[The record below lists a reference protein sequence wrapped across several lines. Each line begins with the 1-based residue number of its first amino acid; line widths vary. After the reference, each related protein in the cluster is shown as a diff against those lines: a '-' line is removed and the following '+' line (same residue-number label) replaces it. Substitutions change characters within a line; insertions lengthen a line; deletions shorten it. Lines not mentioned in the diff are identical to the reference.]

1 MPLYL
6 TLTLALL
13 TITCVQSGRVLFS
26 LYALN
31 LGADPFAV
39 GILSGSSSALPL
51 LLSWQVGR
59 LSDRFGSRLLLMI
72 GAAGGALGM
81 LLPYALPGLPALYL
95 AAVTN
100 GLLFACCSV
109 SLQNLVGLL
118 SSPADRAKN
127 FSNFSLMASAAN
139 FLGPLIA
146 GFSIDLSGYGIASL
160 YIMALALAAIAI
172 LAIWGNLL
180 PGGSG
185 EASPSGS
192 VRDLLADSG
201 LWRVMAT
208 SSLVVT
214 GVVLFQFYMPIYGH
228 NIGLS
233 ASVIGVV
240 LAIFPGAAFIVRV
253 FLPQM
258 IRLFGENKLLAYA
271 FFIGAAGMMLVPFF
285 QSALTLGLI
294 SFAFGIGMG
303 CGQPI
308 TIMMTFSGSEKGRS
322 GEALGLRIT
331 ANHLAR
337 MVMPVLF
344 GTIGAA
350 FGVFPVFWIN
360 AMMLASGGFLAR
372 SGAIGR
378 KKQ

>member
-6 TLTLALL
+6 TFTLALL
-13 TITCVQSGRVLFS
+13 TITCVQAGRVLFS

-39 GILSGSSSALPL
+39 GILAGASSVLPL

-59 LSDRFGSRLLLMI
+59 LSDRFGSRLLLTA

-81 LLPYALPGLPALYL
+81 LLPYAMPGLPALYL
-95 AAVTN
+95 AAFAN
-100 GLLFACCSV
+100 GFLFACCSV

-118 SSPADRAKN
+118 SPPADRSKN
-127 FSNFSLMASAAN
+127 FSNFSVTASAAN
-139 FLGPLIA
+139 FFGPLIA
-146 GFSIDLSGYGIASL
+146 GFSIDLSGYGIACL
-160 YIMALALAAIAI
+160 YIMLLALISIAM
-172 LAIWGNLL
+172 LATWGNLL

-185 EASPSGS
+185 NAPPAGS
-192 VRDLLADSG
+192 LRDMLTDSG

-228 NIGLS
+228 KIGMS

-240 LAIFPGAAFIVRV
+240 LAIFPGAAFFVRI
-253 FLPQM
+253 FLPRM
-258 IRLFGENKLLAYA
+258 IALFGEDKLLSYA
-271 FFIGAAGMMLVPFF
+271 FFIGAAGLMLVPFF
-285 QSALTLGLI
+285 QSAVALGLI
-294 SFAFGIGMG
+294 SFLFGIGMG

-308 TIMMTFSGSEKGRS
+308 TIMMTYSGSEKGHS

-337 MVMPVLF
+337 LVAPVVF
-344 GTIGAA
+344 GTIGSAL
-350 FGVFPVFWIN
+350 GVIPVFLGN
-360 AMMLASGGFLAR
+360 ALMLASGGLLAR

-378 KKQ
+378 KK

>member
-1 MPLYL
+1 
-6 TLTLALL
+6 
-13 TITCVQSGRVLFS
+13 
-26 LYALN
+26 
-31 LGADPFAV
+31 
-39 GILSGSSSALPL
+39 
-51 LLSWQVGR
+51 
-59 LSDRFGSRLLLMI
+59 
-72 GAAGGALGM
+72 
-81 LLPYALPGLPALYL
+81 
-95 AAVTN
+95 
-100 GLLFACCSV
+100 
-109 SLQNLVGLL
+109 
-118 SSPADRAKN
+118 
-127 FSNFSLMASAAN
+127 
-139 FLGPLIA
+139 
-146 GFSIDLSGYGIASL
+146 
-160 YIMALALAAIAI
+160 MALALAAVAI
-172 LAIWGNLL
+172 LAVWGNLL

-192 VRDLLADSG
+192 VRDMLADSG

-253 FLPQM
+253 FLPRM

-378 KKQ
+378 KKK

>member
-13 TITCVQSGRVLFS
+13 TITSVQAGRVVLS

-39 GILSGSSSALPL
+39 GILAGTSSALPL

-59 LSDRFGSRLLLMI
+59 LSDRFGSRLPLTV

-81 LLPYALPGLPALYL
+81 LAPYFMPGLPALYL
-95 AAVTN
+95 AAVMN
-100 GLLFACCSV
+100 GLLFAFCSV

-118 SSPADRAKN
+118 SSPTDRAKN
-127 FSNFSLMASAAN
+127 FSNFSLMASSGN

-146 GFSIDLSGYGIASL
+146 GFSIDLSGYGIACLYLVLLSL
-160 YIMALALAAIAI
+160 APIVLLAA
-172 LAIWGNLL
+172 WGKLL
-180 PGGSG
+180 PEGSHNT
-185 EASPSGS
+185 SPPGS
-192 VRDLLADSG
+192 VRDMLKSSG

-214 GVVLFQFYMPIYGH
+214 GVVLFQFYIPIYGH
-228 NIGLS
+228 DIGLS
-233 ASVIGVV
+233 ASVIGIV
-240 LAIFPGAAFIVRV
+240 LAIFPGAAFVVRI
-253 FLPQM
+253 FLPRM
-258 IRLFGENKLLAYA
+258 ITLFGEEKLLSYA
-271 FFIGAAGMMLVPFF
+271 FFIGAAGLMLVPFF
-285 QSALTLGLI
+285 QGAVMLGLI
-294 SFAFGIGMG
+294 SFLFGIGMG

-337 MVMPVLF
+337 LLGPVLF
-344 GTIGAA
+344 GMVGSA
-350 FGVFPVFWIN
+350 FGVFPVFLAN
-360 AMMLASGGFLAR
+360 ALMLASGGLLAR
-372 SGAIGR
+372 SVTIIP
-378 KKQ
+378 KK